1 MEKHRK
7 LNYEGIINGF
17 PTDQRTM
24 QRLVMRQGESIITD
38 VRDVRVRPW
47 CRTKFAI
54 RIVSFFYYEKRKN
67 LIDTK
72 YLSIFEALFTE
83 K

>member
-54 RIVSFFYYEKRKN
+54 KILLSFYHEMGK
-67 LIDTK
+67 T
-72 YLSIFEALFTE
+72 
-83 K
+83 